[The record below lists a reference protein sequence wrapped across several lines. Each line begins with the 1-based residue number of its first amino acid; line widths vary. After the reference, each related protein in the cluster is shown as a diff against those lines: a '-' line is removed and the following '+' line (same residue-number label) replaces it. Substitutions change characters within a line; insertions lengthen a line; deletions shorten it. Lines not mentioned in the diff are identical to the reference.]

1 MKVKPVIM
9 AGGLGTR
16 LWPLSRQMQPKQFIK
31 IFENFSLIQKT
42 LITNRTLGKPTLII
56 AKDYEVIA
64 QEQLRELDIEADL
77 IIEPVA
83 KNTASCAIIS
93 AIQAK
98 NNGYDTI
105 ILLPSDHY
113 IHDVDNYLDTINKSL
128 NYLTKFGICT
138 IGIRPSFANSEYG
151 YIKIDKLLADGIY
164 KTEQFVEKPNIQ
176 QAQNY
181 LEENDKYKNGKYFWN
196 SGIFIFNI
204 DFILKQ
210 AKLWQRKLLKQ
221 AYEAYYSATKNYN
234 NITLALEPYIHITPI
249 SLDYAIIE
257 NISQMIMMEANFSWN
272 DIGSWYS
279 LWQMQKKDITNNY
292 CEGDVISID
301 STNSYISSN
310 NKLTAVIGIDN
321 IIIINTKD
329 ALLIANKSEI
339 GKIKRLV
346 IEMTEIGRKEI
357 L

>member
-1 MKVKPVIM
+1 MKIKPVIM

-31 IFENFSLIQKT
+31 IFDNFSLIQKT
-42 LITNRTLGKPTLII
+42 LITNKTLGKSTLII
-56 AKDYEVIA
+56 AKDYESIA
-64 QEQLRELDIEADL
+64 QEQLRELNIEADL

-113 IHDVDNYLDTINKSL
+113 IHNVNNYLDTINKSL
-128 NYLTKFGICT
+128 NYLAKFGICT

-151 YIKIDKLLADGIY
+151 YIKIKKLLADGIY
-164 KTEQFVEKPNIQ
+164 KTEQFVEKPTIQ

-181 LEENDKYKNGKYFWN
+181 LEENDKYKNSKYFWN

-204 DFILKQ
+204 DFILEQ
-210 AKLWQRKLLKQ
+210 AKLWQKELFKH
-221 AYEAYYSATKNYN
+221 AYKAYYSATKNCG
-234 NITLALEPYIHITPI
+234 NITLALEPYLHITPI

-257 NISQMIMMEANFSWN
+257 NIRQMIMIEANFSWN
-272 DIGSWYS
+272 DIGNWHS
-279 LWQMQKKDITNNY
+279 LWQMQEKDTTNNY
-292 CEGDVISID
+292 CEGDVINID

-310 NKLTAVIGIDN
+310 NKLTAVIGMDN

-339 GKIKRLV
+339 RKIKQLV

>member
-1 MKVKPVIM
+1 MKIKPVIM

-56 AKDYEVIA
+56 AKDYELIA
-64 QEQLRELDIEADL
+64 KEQLRELNIEADL
-77 IIEPVA
+77 IIEPMA

-98 NNGYDTI
+98 NDGYDTV

-128 NYLTKFGICT
+128 NYLAKFGICT
-138 IGIRPSFANSEYG
+138 IGIRPSFANTEYG
-151 YIKIDKLLADGIY
+151 YIKIKKLLANGIY
-164 KTEQFVEKPNIQ
+164 KTQQFVEKPNLQ
-176 QAQNY
+176 QAKNY
-181 LEENDKYKNGKYFWN
+181 LEENGKYFWN

-204 DFILKQ
+204 DFILEQ
-210 AKLWQRKLLKQ
+210 AKLWQKELFKH
-221 AYEAYYSATKNYN
+221 AYDAYSFATKDHN
-234 NITLALEPYIHITPI
+234 NIILALEPYLHITPI

-257 NISQMIMMEANFSWN
+257 NISQMIMIEANFSWN

-279 LWQMQKKDITNNY
+279 LWQMQKKDVTNNY
-292 CEGDVISID
+292 CEGDVINID

-339 GKIKRLV
+339 GKIKQLV

>member
-31 IFENFSLIQKT
+31 IFKNLSSIQKT

-56 AKDYEVIA
+56 AKEYELIA
-64 QEQLRELDIEADL
+64 KEQLRELNIEADL
-77 IIEPVA
+77 IIEPMP

-98 NNGYDTI
+98 NNGYDTV

-113 IHDVDNYLDTINKSL
+113 IHDIDKYLITINESL
-128 NYLTKFGICT
+128 NYVAKFGICT
-138 IGIRPSFANSEYG
+138 IGIKPSFANTEYG
-151 YIKIDKLLADGIY
+151 YIKINKLLADRTY
-164 KTEQFVEKPNIQ
+164 NTQQFVEKPTLQ

-181 LEENDKYKNGKYFWN
+181 LTNGKYFWN

-204 DFILKQ
+204 DFILEQ
-210 AKLWQRKLLKQ
+210 AKLWQKELFKHV
-221 AYEAYYSATKNYN
+221 YDAYYFATKDHN
-234 NITLALEPYIHITPI
+234 NITLALEPYLYITPI

-257 NISQMIMMEANFSWN
+257 NISQMIMIEANFSWN
-272 DIGSWYS
+272 DIGNWHS
-279 LWQMQKKDITNNY
+279 LWQIQKEDITNNY
-292 CEGDVISID
+292 CEGDVINID

-310 NKLTAVIGIDN
+310 NKLTAVIGVDN
-321 IIIINTKD
+321 IIIINTED
-329 ALLIANKSEI
+329 ALLIVNKSRVE
-339 GKIKRLV
+339 KIKQLV
-346 IEMTEIGRKEI
+346 MEMTEMGRKEV